1 MRVVLHC
8 FLQAEGSSASKA
20 ELETTCQKNKK
31 FQDDLAAKEEE
42 ITKLENARQGVLS
55 LLDNLQR
62 KMLSYDEL
70 YKAKNREISEAKQ
83 LNDEQK
89 MVLDEATE
97 ELEDL
102 KSVEKDNKELARK
115 LKTAEKEKVKVC

>member
-1 MRVVLHC
+1 M
-8 FLQAEGSSASKA
+8 
-20 ELETTCQKNKK
+20 
-31 FQDDLAAKEEE
+31 
-42 ITKLENARQGVLS
+42 LS